1 MEHPS
6 LGVGTSPLRGCW
18 GCHQYGKH
26 PPLRNTILLMY
37 SVLEYK
43 DITLPPKQ
51 DRYSLCSEKR
61 REKSQIFGLRA
72 MLTQFWRLIARWKAL
87 KKTLLPIYGFPII
100 KLSDHTLIFDWTLI
114 CAKYQLVCRVEKVKS
129 GANSLGMSSTVQI
142 IWREGA
148 FLLFFYPPFL
158 FLDPPTP
165 FSIHSISTVGINMIQ
180 IHDFFMNSLAC
191 AFHSFFRN
199 RGSTW
204 QSSCFCKLVR
214 PVWR

>member
-1 MEHPS
+1 MVVTPS
-6 LGVGTSPLRGCW
+6 VP
-18 GCHQYGKH
+18 KK
-26 PPLRNTILLMY
+26 
-37 SVLEYK
+37 SVK
-43 DITLPPKQ
+43 KF
-51 DRYSLCSEKR
+51 
-61 REKSQIFGLRA
+61 QIFGLRA

-87 KKTLLPIYGFPII
+87 KKTLLPIYGFSII

-148 FLLFFYPPFL
+148 FSLFFYPPFL
-158 FLDPPTP
+158 FLNHPAP
-165 FSIHSISTVGINMIQ
+165 FSIHSISTVGINTIQ

-199 RGSTW
+199 RGST
-204 QSSCFCKLVR
+204 KLRRLGGLAAQRLV
-214 PVWR
+214 PVSI

>member
-87 KKTLLPIYGFPII
+87 KKTLLPIYGFSII
-100 KLSDHTLIFDWTLI
+100 KLSDHTLIFDWTLT
-114 CAKYQLVCRVEKVKS
+114 CAKYQLICRVEKVKS
-129 GANSLGMSSTVQI
+129 GANNSLGMSSTVEI
-142 IWREGA
+142 IWREES

-158 FLDPPTP
+158 FLNHPAP
-165 FSIHSISTVGINMIQ
+165 FSIHSISTVGINTIQ
-180 IHDFFMNSLAC
+180 IHDFLW
-191 AFHSFFRN
+191 
-199 RGSTW
+199 TVW
-204 QSSCFCKLVR
+204 
-214 PVWR
+214 PVLFTLFLEQREY

>member
-1 MEHPS
+1 
-6 LGVGTSPLRGCW
+6 
-18 GCHQYGKH
+18 
-26 PPLRNTILLMY
+26 
-37 SVLEYK
+37 
-43 DITLPPKQ
+43 
-51 DRYSLCSEKR
+51 
-61 REKSQIFGLRA
+61 

-199 RGSTW
+199 RGVSTSLKW
-204 QSSCFCKLVR
+204 KLAGHFSNTFDFVRRKLVKVR
-214 PVWR
+214 PTSDRSRKMGP

>member
-1 MEHPS
+1 MRARKGSLMVVTPS
-6 LGVGTSPLRGCW
+6 VP
-18 GCHQYGKH
+18 KK
-26 PPLRNTILLMY
+26 
-37 SVLEYK
+37 SVK
-43 DITLPPKQ
+43 NF
-51 DRYSLCSEKR
+51 
-61 REKSQIFGLRA
+61 QIFGLRA

-114 CAKYQLVCRVEKVKS
+114 CAKYQLVCRIEKVKS

-148 FLLFFYPPFL
+148 FSLFFYPPFL